1 MCQRVSTG
9 ARTPPHSG
17 MPARRVSEIPHSADV
32 VVMIPAD
39 DARMSWAS
47 LMAVVLLSWL
57 GVALVTGTIIGHGIA
72 FGTGNN
78 SE

>member
-1 MCQRVSTG
+1 MSPLTPVPRRTG
-9 ARTPPHSG
+9 G
-17 MPARRVSEIPHSADV
+17 MPTRPAFEIPHPADV
-32 VVMIPAD
+32 VVIIPAD

-72 FGTGNN
+72 FGTGSD

>member
-1 MCQRVSTG
+1 MSPLVLVHRPRS
-9 ARTPPHSG
+9 R
-17 MPARRVSEIPHSADV
+17 MPARPASEIPHPADV

-57 GVALVTGTIIGHGIA
+57 GIALVTGTIIGHGIA
-72 FGTGNN
+72 FGTRSD